1 MQATDEELFLQNL
14 ILSQQLNEAL
24 AENQALKAEIK
35 ELKEKLNT
43 NSSNSSKPPSQD
55 PFREPGTK
63 KPKGRSQGAQKGHQ
77 GHSRQLIPIEQVQTQ
92 HDLKPDVCPNCQS
105 NSFDTD

>member
-1 MQATDEELFLQNL
+1 MQLTNEELLLQNQ
-14 ILSQQLNEAL
+14 ILSQQLKEAL
-24 AENQALKAEIK
+24 AEIQALKAEIN

-55 PFREPGTK
+55 PFRAPRKK
-63 KPKGRSQGAQKGHQ
+63 KPAERSQGAQKGHQ
-77 GHSRQLIPIEQVQTQ
+77 GHSRPLIPIDQVQTQ

-105 NSFDTD
+105 N